1 MKIRELLIRILL
13 PIQFHVG
20 DRSRK
25 SKRNTSM
32 AYALD
37 KKMISVNP
45 AEGVDLPK
53 KKRKQSLEHVI

>member
-1 MKIRELLIRILL
+1 
-13 PIQFHVG
+13 
-20 DRSRK
+20 
-25 SKRNTSM
+25 M